1 MADAEAEASPRPDM
15 ERLVVA
21 LRARLWQLQAEL
33 REQEVSESS
42 SRAYCRGFCQ
52 VGAGPGRAGRE
63 PRGPGVP
70 HGAPRAGAV
79 VPRRAGQLLP

>member
-52 VGAGPGRAGRE
+52 VGAGPGRAGAA
-63 PRGPGVP
+63 GPGGP
-70 HGAPRAGAV
+70 TRSTAGGGCG
-79 VPRRAGQLLP
+79 PS